1 MRQFSLEVGLVVR
14 RGRQQLEFIS
24 LLQDNKIQFQ
34 DQKTKLFSVMKLSV
48 FYKEVMAKK
57 IQPIIGEERTTEMK
71 DDLSSSPSFVFDWSS
86 IDESNRKKLV
96 HRLQWVQALRKRAIS
111 RGQTHRIRMAIVD
124 IAEKLKDNNPPAQS
138 TLSRW
143 MRKFELS
150 QGNPVSLILGNLN
163 RKRRRQINSL
173 VEAEITKKIRNI
185 YLKPARHTLRHTHEQ
200 ILLALKKMAD
210 QKQIGR
216 DEAQV
221 SLATVS
227 RRLSEFDSYE
237 SDKARYGPGYARA
250 KYRTTVEGSLATRV
264 MQRLQCDHTL
274 LNWVVVCD
282 RTGLPLGRPTLTIII
297 DTLSGYVVGI
307 YVSFYGPGVTSV
319 LNVLKN
325 AIRPKDEFAQAA
337 SATNPW
343 LAYGIGE
350 CLVLDNGMEFHSKI
364 FQSVA
369 WELGIDLEYCRVRS
383 PWLKPHVER
392 FFANLDYFSLTK
404 GRVRKPMANVI
415 NIDPVQDAAILFGD
429 FLRGLIK
436 FVVDVYP
443 FELNSRKLVT
453 PFEAFQEGFNAL
465 RPPTF
470 QWSLDQLNLIAAMHK
485 TVKVSQT
492 GVELGG
498 IPYSSPQLRDIRKKA
513 GANFMTNM
521 KWDPDDISFVYVQ
534 HPREKTWLPT
544 PSIWTEYTTGF
555 GWNQHQLV
563 NKFKRENYVKKG
575 GLEAL
580 LLARQAV
587 HEIWMNGIV
596 KKNRSSNMRLAAKYT
611 GLSSN
616 QILASDLP
624 RLEALSANSLL
635 LPDEISQ
642 PIGADVPD
650 FGSFVMGA
658 KR

>member
-1 MRQFSLEVGLVVR
+1 
-14 RGRQQLEFIS
+14 
-24 LLQDNKIQFQ
+24 
-34 DQKTKLFSVMKLSV
+34 
-48 FYKEVMAKK
+48 MAKK
-57 IQPIIGEERTTEMK
+57 IQPIIGGDRAAEMK
-71 DDLSSSPSFVFDWSS
+71 DELSNSPSFVFDWSS
-86 IDESNRKKLV
+86 IDELKREELER
-96 HRLQWVQALRKRAIS
+96 RLKWVEALRKRSIS

-124 IAEKLKDNNPPAQS
+124 IAEKLGDKKPPAQS
-138 TLSRW
+138 TLSCW

-150 QGNPVSLILGNLN
+150 QGNPASLISGNLN
-163 RKRRRQINSL
+163 RKRRRVINDL
-173 VEAEITKKIRNI
+173 VEAEITRKIRNI

-200 ILLALKKMAD
+200 ILLALRKMAD

-221 SLATVS
+221 SIATVS
-227 RRLSEFDSYE
+227 RRLSEFDSYDR
-237 SDKARYGPGYARA
+237 DKSRYGPGYARV
-250 KYRTTVEGSLATRV
+250 KYRTAVEGAFATRV

-282 RTGLPLGRPTLTIII
+282 RTGLPLGRPTLTIIV

-325 AIRPKDEFAQAA
+325 AIRPKDEFALAA
-337 SATNPW
+337 GATNPW

-364 FQSVA
+364 FQLVA

-392 FFANLDYFSLTK
+392 FFANLDYFSLAK
-404 GRVRKPMANVI
+404 GRVRKPMANVM
-415 NIDPVQDAAILFGD
+415 NVDPVEDAAILFGE
-429 FLRGLIK
+429 FFKGLIK

-453 PFEAFQEGFNAL
+453 PFDAFQEGFNTL

-485 TVKVSQT
+485 TVNVSQT
-492 GVELGG
+492 GVELAG
-498 IPYSSPQLRDIRKKA
+498 IPYSSPQLRDMRKEV
-513 GANFMTNM
+513 GANFKTNM

-534 HPREKTWLPT
+534 HPREKTWLAT

-555 GWNQHQLV
+555 GWNQHQLI
-563 NKFKRENYVKKG
+563 NKFKRENYIKGG

-580 LLARQAV
+580 LHARQGV

-596 KKNRSSNMRLAAKYT
+596 KRNRASDMRLAAKYT

-616 QILASDLP
+616 RILAPEQP
-624 RLEALSANSLL
+624 RSEPLLAKSLL

-642 PIGADVPD
+642 PIAADVPD
-650 FGSFVMGA
+650 FGSFVMGS
-658 KR
+658 KNEN